1 MKTIVGVICLILIGI
16 RVIIHLYNTGEKL
29 NNEKDIED
37 FINNSHP
44 IS

>member
-16 RVIIHLYNTGEKL
+16 RAIIHLYDTGEKL
-29 NNEKDIED
+29 NNGKDLED
-37 FINNSHP
+37 FIDNSHP